1 MDVVAGSLKS
11 SMSVVVDNCLSPSVA
26 RTVVPIV
33 AAVVIMVGCTP
44 RAARRDQLPQSP
56 VVEAEVGP
64 PAPGSLEL
72 LTSQIG
78 TDPVVADSATGEGLE
93 AVLERSEP
101 EEDRALL
108 SALRERD
115 VLAHSAARG
124 VVVTLPDVLFEFGSA
139 TLTSAGRRSVRDAA
153 SVFLDQGRGRRISVE
168 GHTDSIGAE
177 LFNQGLSERRA
188 GSVSRSLIDAGVSE
202 ALIDTRGYGS
212 RFPISPNSKP
222 DGSDNPQG
230 RAKNRRVE
238 IVVER

>member
-1 MDVVAGSLKS
+1 MSAVVGY
-11 SMSVVVDNCLSPSVA
+11 
-26 RTVVPIV
+26 
-33 AAVVIMVGCTP
+33 AAVGACLLLAFVLGGCAP
-44 RAARRDQLPQSP
+44 RATVRQAIPQTP
-56 VVEAEVGP
+56 VVEPEVGP
-64 PAPGSLEL
+64 PAPGSLEV
-72 LTSQIG
+72 LTNQIG
-78 TDPVVADSATGEGLE
+78 SDAVIAGSGVAEGLE
-93 AVLERSEP
+93 TVLERAEP
-101 EEDRALL
+101 EEDRMLL
-108 SALRERD
+108 AALRERD

-153 SVFLDQGRGRRISVE
+153 SVFLDGGRGRRITVE

-188 GSVSRSLIDAGVSE
+188 ESVSRALVDAGVSE
-202 ALIDTRGYGS
+202 ALLDTQGYGS

-222 DGSDNPQG
+222 DGSDNPEG